1 MNEKSKSNRK
11 LWFSVYGVGNVGYE
25 LIYEFFKN
33 FQNFFLTDICGF
45 STLITGSL
53 ITTVNVCKAI
63 FTPISGILIDAD
75 PFKRKDKHTPWVL
88 GMPVFLGALY
98 ILMAY
103 FAWKGL
109 SGTLILVL
117 FSIFYFLPVLLQNGY
132 RSAIPS
138 MAMNAQEAS
147 FLSGAINVGSN
158 AGRVL
163 TGIIV
168 PVIMVKMS
176 ADGKSEDARG
186 FFWAVAVSVV
196 LGVIVYWTSV
206 LGIKKTIRADAL
218 RQAGKEVQSA
228 GKKQGTGFVKMIAMI
243 FTDKNILIP
252 FVCGLGIFF
261 RTFVVAPTAPYFFK
275 YVTGDMLQY
284 ATFSTA
290 TNIAGVASCFV
301 APFIVSKICADTKK
315 VCVISVSLCIICH
328 LILFI
333 SGSSTVGFI
342 VLMTLAQFFYQGT
355 SVLLFGMFVNAV
367 DASELKVRKRGDKK
381 VASGTAMSLHF
392 TAVMCAQVLG
402 GAVRNVAL
410 SQAGYIGTETAASD
424 SLTKGLINMYAIW
437 PTVFLAAG
445 LIALFFYTLD
455 AKTMKAIHEE
465 LDPLREAAA
474 SEAQNAMKK

>member
-1 MNEKSKSNRK
+1 MEEQKKDKRK
-11 LWFSVYGVGNVGYE
+11 LWFCVYGVGNVGYE
-25 LIYEFFKN
+25 LMYEFFKN

-53 ITTVNVCKAI
+53 ITTVNIAKAI
-63 FTPISGILIDAD
+63 FTPISGIIIDAD

-88 GMPVFLGALY
+88 IMPVFLGGLY

-103 FAWKGL
+103 LAMTGMGGNAILAIFA
-109 SGTLILVL
+109 V
-117 FSIFYFLPVLLQNGY
+117 FYFLPVLLQNSY

-138 MAMNAQEAS
+138 MALNAQEAS
-147 FLSGAINVGSN
+147 FLSGSINVGSN
-158 AGRVL
+158 IGRTL

-168 PVIMVKMS
+168 PIIMVKMS
-176 ADGKSEDARG
+176 ADGMTEDAQG
-186 FFWAVAVSVV
+186 FFWAVVISVILTV
-196 LGVIVYWTSV
+196 AVYWISI

-218 RQAGKEVQSA
+218 RDAAKEAKTAV
-228 GKKQGTGFVKMIAMI
+228 KKQGDSFFKMIAII

-261 RTFVVAPTAPYFFK
+261 RTFVVSPTAPYFFK
-275 YVTGDMLQY
+275 YVAGDMIQY

-290 TNIAGVASCFV
+290 TNIAGIASCFV
-301 APFIVSKICADTKK
+301 APFIVSKVCKDTKK
-315 VCVISVSLCIICH
+315 VCIISVFACIVCH
-328 LILFI
+328 LMLFI
-333 SGSSTVGFI
+333 NGSSTTGFI
-342 VLMTLAQFFYQGT
+342 GLMTLAQFFYQGT

-367 DASELKVRKRGDKK
+367 DASELKARKRGEKK

-402 GAVRNVAL
+402 GMVRNVAL
-410 SQAGYIGTETAASD
+410 SQAGYAGADTVASD
-424 SLTKGLINMYAIW
+424 ALTKGLVNMYAVW
-437 PTVFLAAG
+437 PTIFLAVG
-445 LIALFFYTLD
+445 LVALFFYTLD

-474 SEAQNAMKK
+474 REAQQ

>member
-1 MNEKSKSNRK
+1 MNEKKSSRK
-11 LWFSVYGVGNVGYE
+11 WWFCVYGVGNVGYE
-25 LIYEFFKN
+25 LLYEFFKN

-45 STLITGSL
+45 STLVTGSL
-53 ITTVNVCKAI
+53 ITGVNICKAV
-63 FTPISGILIDAD
+63 FTPVSGMIIDAD

-88 GMPVFLGALY
+88 GMPVFLGGLY

-103 FAWKGL
+103 LAWKGVV
-109 SGTLILVL
+109 GNLVL
-117 FSIFYFLPVLLQNGY
+117 TVFAIFYFLPVLLQNGY

-138 MAMNAQEAS
+138 MSMDAEEAS

-158 AGRVL
+158 VGRVL

-176 ADGKSEDARG
+176 ADGVTEDAQG
-186 FFWAVAVSVV
+186 FFWAVVVSVI
-196 LGVIVYWTSV
+196 LTIIVYWTSV

-218 RQAGKEVQSA
+218 RQAGKQA
-228 GKKQGTGFVKMIAMI
+228 GAAVKRQGTGLIRMISVI

-261 RTFVVAPTAPYFFK
+261 RTFVVAPTAPYFFR
-275 YVTGDMLQY
+275 YVAGDMIQY

-290 TNIAGVASCFV
+290 TNIAGVASCFA
-301 APFIVSKICADTKK
+301 APFAVSRICKDTKK
-315 VCVISVSLCIICH
+315 VCIVSVGLCIVCH
-328 LILFI
+328 LLLFLT
-333 SGSSTVGFI
+333 GSSTAGFI
-342 VLMTLAQFFYQGT
+342 GLMTLGQFFYQGT

-367 DASELKVRKRGDKK
+367 DASELRARRRGEKK

-410 SQAGYIGTETAASD
+410 SQAGYAGADTVASEA
-424 SLTKGLINMYAIW
+424 LTNGLVRMYAVW
-437 PTVFLAAG
+437 PAVFLAAG
-445 LIALFFYTLD
+445 LLALFFYTLD
-455 AKTMKAIHEE
+455 AETMQKIHAE
-465 LDPLREAAA
+465 LDPMRAAA
-474 SEAQNAMKK
+474 AKEAEDAH